1 MRVTIRMLALLAIL
15 ALTSTAGFASQAT
28 PASPPAKAVPAA
40 QPERW
45 LHVRVDNQTAKGEM
59 VRINLPLE
67 LAEKVLPTIKNDKL
81 RDGKIRLNDVTV
93 NGVDL
98 RGMLAAVRT
107 SKDGEY
113 VTIQGQDGEV
123 RVFKK
128 AGYIEAHINKKRD
141 GERTRVE
148 VRVPLSVVDA
158 LLSAGEN
165 ELNLVA
171 AVRALSKYGDT
182 ELVTVKD
189 ENSTVRV
196 WLDSKNTTE

>member
-1 MRVTIRMLALLAIL
+1 MTQKIKTLALLATL
-15 ALTSTAGFASQAT
+15 AFAVTTGFAAQAAPPSQ
-28 PASPPAKAVPAA
+28 PAQPAQAA

-59 VRINLPLE
+59 VRVNLPLE
-67 LAEKVLPTIKNDKL
+67 LAEKVLPTIHNDKL
-81 RDGKIRLNDVTV
+81 RDGKIRLDNVTI

-113 VTIQGQDGEV
+113 VTIQGEDGDV

-128 AGYIEAHINKKRD
+128 AGYLEAHIHKKKE
-141 GERTRVE
+141 GEKGHVE

-158 LLSAGEN
+158 LLSAGDN

-171 AVRALSKYGDT
+171 AVRALAKYGDT

-189 ENSTVRV
+189 EHSTVRV
-196 WLDSKNTTE
+196 WLDSKNTTD